1 MIKNLTIVINSFI
14 DNNIALEHLMNS
26 LQINNNKFKTYNF
39 IIVIGGYYG
48 LENYKVIQE
57 NNITT
62 IHANHNSI
70 DFTGLITL
78 LELYDNK
85 ISNYYLYLH
94 DTCKVGDKFYEKIEN
109 INISNISSIKINK
122 HYSMNIGIYSQ
133 KILNNFRLFLL
144 NQKNT
149 DPDKTF
155 IFKKNGVQNEDY
167 IFRNDKNN
175 IVLNNFILP
184 TKNIIGPIDYY
195 KTGTLRIVEYYSN
208 IDLYKI
214 KSNWGQSNQYTLKL

>member
-85 ISNYYLYLH
+85 ISNYYLYLQLL
-94 DTCKVGDKFYEKIEN
+94 YQ
-109 INISNISSIKINK
+109 
-122 HYSMNIGIYSQ
+122 YS
-133 KILNNFRLFLL
+133 RFLL
-144 NQKNT
+144 
-149 DPDKTF
+149 
-155 IFKKNGVQNEDY
+155 
-167 IFRNDKNN
+167 
-175 IVLNNFILP
+175 VLSISGRQLEV
-184 TKNIIGPIDYY
+184 G
-195 KTGTLRIVEYYSN
+195 RREYRHN
-208 IDLYKI
+208 L
-214 KSNWGQSNQYTLKL
+214 